1 MREDIIAAQSA
12 GDLDPE
18 ADPNQIVFEIHAHIQ
33 EANLW
38 HLLLDDPDAISR
50 SRRSLD
56 TTLKRYCQR
65 S

>member
-12 GDLDPE
+12 GDLEPN

-38 HLLLDDPDAISR
+38 HLLLDDPDAIGR

-56 TTLKRYCQR
+56 ATLERYRQR
-65 S
+65 N